1 VSDIFLSYRRS
12 DDPAATRLLQD
23 RLTAVF
29 GEHAIFYDV
38 ETIPQG
44 EDFVTFID
52 RTIRG
57 CTAVL
62 VVIGPRWLSTTD
74 PADSGR
80 RRLDQPRDSVR
91 IEIET
96 ALRLRKKVIPVLVND
111 TPMPPEDALP
121 ATIALLHRQNAAP
134 LHTNQYFKP
143 DMDRLIKTLQDAG
156 VRPVLGQGITPSA
169 VPPPISRRAVFG
181 FLSIPLIIFLLGALI
196 IGGGIFFV
204 VSQLPGFLSF
214 PGGSTSLRL
223 EPALGQLACS
233 DKQFDLTLTNTDQRK
248 YTYHVTVSNDPQG
261 QPWASVKGGADGA
274 LAAKGTQTIS
284 LIPSSAL
291 CDDLGRAPR
300 SMTVSITCTPDGGT
314 PITPALKS
322 DLQVTPP
329 FP

>member
-62 VVIGPRWLSTTD
+62 VVIGPRWLSATD
-74 PADSGR
+74 PSDNDR
-80 RRLDQPRDSVR
+80 RRLDQPHDPVR

-111 TPMPPEDALP
+111 TPMPSEDALP
-121 ATIALLHRQNAAP
+121 VTIALLHRQNAAA

-156 VRPVLGQGITPSA
+156 VRPLLGQGITPRA
-169 VPPPISRRAVFG
+169 VPPISRRAVFG

-196 IGGGIFFV
+196 IGGGLYLV
-204 VSQLPGFLSF
+204 VSHLPGLLSF
-214 PGGSTSLRL
+214 PGGGASLTL
-223 EPALGQLACS
+223 EPAIGQLACS

-248 YTYHVTVSNDPQG
+248 YTYHVTVGNDPQG

-274 LAAKGTQTIS
+274 LAANGTQSIS
-284 LIPSSAL
+284 LVPNSAL
-291 CDDLGRAPR
+291 CDDLGGAPR
-300 SMTVSITCTPDGGT
+300 SMTVSVTCTPDGGS

-322 DLQVTPP
+322 DLQVTPA